1 MKKTR
6 RTAQLG
12 EVLRGEIAHV
22 ITRELRDPDVGWA
35 TVMDVEVATDM
46 KFARV
51 HVSVLGDEETQERT
65 ITALDKSRARIR
77 HMVAQRVKLRF
88 MPELEFRLDR
98 TADRAARIEG
108 ILKDVVPPAAPDED
122 DEQEQGNDDGNKSE
136 E

>member
-12 EVLRGEIAHV
+12 EVLRAEIANV

-51 HVSVLGDEETQERT
+51 HVSVLGDEATQERT
-65 ITALDKSRARIR
+65 ITALDKSRAKIR
-77 HMVAQRVKLRF
+77 HLVAQRVRLRF
-88 MPELEFRLDR
+88 MPDLEFRLDR
-98 TADRAARIEG
+98 TAERAARIEG
-108 ILKDVVPPAAPDED
+108 ILKDVVPPAVPDED
-122 DEQEQGNDDGNKSE
+122 EEQEQGDDGNERE

>member
-12 EVLRGEIAHV
+12 EVLRAEISNV

-35 TVMDVEVATDM
+35 TVMEVEVATDM

-65 ITALDKSRARIR
+65 ITALDKSRAKIR
-77 HMVAQRVKLRF
+77 HLVAQRVRLRY
-88 MPELEFRLDR
+88 MPDLEFRLDR
-98 TADRAARIEG
+98 TAERAARIEG
-108 ILKDVVPPAAPDED
+108 ILKDVVPPAAPE
-122 DEQEQGNDDGNKSE
+122 EGEQQEQDDDGNDRE

>member
-12 EVLRGEIAHV
+12 EVLRAEISNV

-35 TVMDVEVATDM
+35 TVMEVEVATDM

-65 ITALDKSRARIR
+65 ITALDKSRAKIR
-77 HMVAQRVKLRF
+77 HLVAQRVRLRY
-88 MPELEFRLDR
+88 MPDLEFRLDR
-98 TADRAARIEG
+98 TAERAARIEG
-108 ILKDVVPPAAPDED
+108 ILKDVVPPAAPEEDE
-122 DEQEQGNDDGNKSE
+122 EQEQGDDGNDRE

>member
-12 EVLRGEIAHV
+12 EVLRAEISNV

-35 TVMDVEVATDM
+35 TVMEVEVATDM

-65 ITALDKSRARIR
+65 ITALDKSRAKIR
-77 HMVAQRVKLRF
+77 HLVAQRVRLRY
-88 MPELEFRLDR
+88 MPDLEFRLDR
-98 TADRAARIEG
+98 TAERAARIEG
-108 ILKDVVPPAAPDED
+108 ILKDVVPPAAPEEDE
-122 DEQEQGNDDGNKSE
+122 EQEQGDDGTDRE

>member
-12 EVLRGEIAHV
+12 EVLRAEISNV

-35 TVMDVEVATDM
+35 TVMEVEVATDM

-65 ITALDKSRARIR
+65 ITALEKSRAKIR
-77 HMVAQRVKLRF
+77 HLVAQRVRLRY
-88 MPELEFRLDR
+88 MPDLEFRLDR
-98 TADRAARIEG
+98 TAERAARIEG
-108 ILKDVVPPAAPDED
+108 ILKDVVPPAAPEEDE
-122 DEQEQGNDDGNKSE
+122 EQEQGDDGNDRE

>member
-12 EVLRGEIAHV
+12 EVLRAEISNV

-35 TVMDVEVATDM
+35 TVMEVEVATDM

-65 ITALDKSRARIR
+65 ITALDKSRAKIR
-77 HMVAQRVKLRF
+77 HLVAQRVRLRY
-88 MPELEFRLDR
+88 MPDLEFRLDR
-98 TADRAARIEG
+98 TAERAARIEG
-108 ILKDVVPPAAPDED
+108 ILKDVVPLAAPEEDE
-122 DEQEQGNDDGNKSE
+122 EQEQGDDGNDRE